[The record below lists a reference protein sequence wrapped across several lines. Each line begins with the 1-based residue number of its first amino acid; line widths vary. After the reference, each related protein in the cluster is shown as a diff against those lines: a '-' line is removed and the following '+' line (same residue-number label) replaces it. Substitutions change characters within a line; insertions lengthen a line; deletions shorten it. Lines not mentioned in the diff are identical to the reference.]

1 MFNYQWK
8 TAYTIQVVILLI
20 LSGLYFFCD
29 NILFSKDL
37 YVIPI
42 NKKQV
47 KKINEENKVSID
59 EEKTDR
65 SKDGNSQSISIMS
78 SDFKNQNLKINSA
91 KDSNTSDEKDQT
103 DLDESFFVEQ
113 SKDKKDSSTKKV
125 CDIIVQPV
133 RLF

>member
-1 MFNYQWK
+1 
-8 TAYTIQVVILLI
+8 
-20 LSGLYFFCD
+20 
-29 NILFSKDL
+29 
-37 YVIPI
+37 
-42 NKKQV
+42 
-47 KKINEENKVSID
+47 
-59 EEKTDR
+59 
-65 SKDGNSQSISIMS
+65 MS

-133 RLF
+133 RLFLNF